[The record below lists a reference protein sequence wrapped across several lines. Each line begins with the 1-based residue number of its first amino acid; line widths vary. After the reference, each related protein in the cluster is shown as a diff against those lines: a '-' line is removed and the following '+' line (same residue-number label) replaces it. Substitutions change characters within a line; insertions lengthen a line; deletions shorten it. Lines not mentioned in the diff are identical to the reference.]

1 MSRWNKILFALILSI
16 LTVFTAT
23 AISFGNSAEPPSI
36 LIIVPDAP
44 NDLEIE
50 VLSNGKYIKADKL
63 DNTIE
68 EYYTFY
74 LHELEGLSKY
84 KFKISTEE
92 SSFEIQLN
100 RTLRRYSN
108 IFTLDFKKQTLT
120 SGKSLSRSITLVS
133 LRITLTLIIEGLIF
147 LLFGFRQKRSWIIFL
162 VINLLTQGFL
172 NIWLNGFH
180 PMMTSYIFFNL
191 IFGELWVFLAES
203 IGFSIFIK
211 EHSRIRTISY
221 VIFANFLSLIAGGY
235 LISILPL

>member
-44 NDLEIE
+44 DDLEIE
-50 VLSNGKYIKADKL
+50 ILSNGKYIKADKL
-63 DNTIE
+63 DKTIE

-74 LHELEGLSKY
+74 LHDLEGLSTY

-92 SSFEIQLN
+92 SSFEIHLD
-100 RTLRRYSN
+100 RPLKRYSN

-120 SGKSLSRSITLVS
+120 SGKSLSRTLKLVS
-133 LRITLTLIIEGLIF
+133 IRITLTLIIEGLIF
-147 LLFGFRQKRSWIIFL
+147 LSFDYREKRSWIIFL

-172 NIWLNGFH
+172 NIWLNGFT
-180 PMMTSYIFFNL
+180 PMKSYIFFAL
-191 IFGELWVFLAES
+191 IFGEIWVFLAES

-211 EHSRIRTISY
+211 EHNRSKTIGY
-221 VIFANFLSLIAGGY
+221 VLLANFLSLIAGGY
-235 LISILPL
+235 LISVLPF